1 MFTKA
6 DIEKYFIAEK
16 QESLLFVGVGIA
28 ALVLA
33 IVFYFVCK
41 TPFYKG
47 AAIPLL
53 VVGLLLGV
61 VGFTV
66 YKRSDSD
73 RLRNVYAYDMNPGE
87 LKTKEIPRMV
97 TVMKNFV
104 IYRYTEI
111 LLAILGIILFFY
123 FRNNTD
129 RQFWCGLGC
138 TLAIMALTALA
149 ADYFAEKR
157 GKVYINGLQEF
168 VSQLK

>member
-6 DIEKYFIAEK
+6 DIEKYFMAEK

-28 ALVLA
+28 AIVLA
-33 IVFYFVCK
+33 VVFYFVCK
-41 TPFYKG
+41 TPFYRG

-53 VVGLLLGV
+53 LVGLLLGV

-87 LKTKEIPRMV
+87 LKGKEMPRMA

-111 LLAILGIILFFY
+111 LLAIIGTVLFFY
-123 FRNNTD
+123 FRNNAA

-138 TLAIMALTALA
+138 TLAIMALIALA

-157 GKVYINGLQEF
+157 GKVYINGLQGF